1 MGWLIKEA
9 FLYISKAHRVRGRE
23 VQISLSYKFIHLKN
37 ALFLTRS
44 LSVLL
49 MFCPAQSERYFCPV
63 PLNTAVSF
71 KTKQNESI
79 FDPIPSQEGLL
90 FVLV

>member
-1 MGWLIKEA
+1 MGIITQPSVFSEKSVP
-9 FLYISKAHRVRGRE
+9 FIYKSQGR
-23 VQISLSYKFIHLKN
+23 QISRKL
-37 ALFLTRS
+37 RS

-49 MFCPAQSERYFCPV
+49 MFCPAQSERYFYSV

-71 KTKQNESI
+71 ETKQNESI
-79 FDPIPSQEGLL
+79 FNAIPSQEGLL

>member
-1 MGWLIKEA
+1 MKTFVLRVDLKEEED
-9 FLYISKAHRVRGRE
+9 GRWSSS
-23 VQISLSYKFIHLKN
+23 IP
-37 ALFLTRS
+37 ALPGCSRS

-49 MFCPAQSERYFCPV
+49 MFCPAQSERYFYSV
-63 PLNTAVSF
+63 LLNTAVSF
-71 KTKQNESI
+71 ETKQNESI

>member
-1 MGWLIKEA
+1 MEKRRVSPC
-9 FLYISKAHRVRGRE
+9 YIQEDTA
-23 VQISLSYKFIHLKN
+23 N
-37 ALFLTRS
+37 PRS

-49 MFCPAQSERYFCPV
+49 MFCPAQSERYFCSV

-71 KTKQNESI
+71 ETKQNESI

>member
-1 MGWLIKEA
+1 VA
-9 FLYISKAHRVRGRE
+9 YVYS
-23 VQISLSYKFIHLKN
+23 QP
-37 ALFLTRS
+37 RS

-49 MFCPAQSERYFCPV
+49 MFCPAQSERYFCSV

-71 KTKQNESI
+71 ETKQNESI